1 MNETTIREKRENVMK
16 KLTALILAA
25 LLVFALAACGNE
37 NQPAQ
42 GGDQTDIFGW
52 NRGSEE
58 GSSSS
63 GSGNGGSTLFGPSS
77 ESSSSSSSSE
87 PAEAP
92 PESSP
97 EQPASSEAPSNDPN
111 NYFESSNTAAD
122 PGKVTMRLRYVCW
135 KQDGSLY
142 AECFIIN
149 GRDKAV
155 YNLEINELTISSNE
169 AGTIA
174 TGSFGDLNGVRIEAG
189 QYAVH
194 AFTFSGAAMVIS
206 PGAKLNVGLACR
218 SSITYSYDN

>member
-1 MNETTIREKRENVMK
+1 MK
-16 KLTALILAA
+16 KLTAIIIAA
-25 LLVFALAACGNE
+25 LLVFALAACGND

-58 GSSSS
+58 GSSS

-77 ESSSSSSSSE
+77 SSSEESSSSSE
-87 PAEAP
+87 PTEAP
-92 PESSP
+92 PESSSQQP
-97 EQPASSEAPSNDPN
+97 ASSVQPASSEAPSNDPN

-174 TGSFGDLNGVRIEAG
+174 TGSFGSIDGVRIEAG

-206 PGAKLNVGLACR
+206 PGAKLNVGLGCEA
-218 SSITYSYDN
+218 TVAYNYGN

>member
-1 MNETTIREKRENVMK
+1 MK
-16 KLTALILAA
+16 KLTAIVLAA

-42 GGDQTDIFGW
+42 GGNQTDVFGW
-52 NRGSEE
+52 NDHGSGD
-58 GSSSS
+58 GSSSA
-63 GSGNGGSTLFGPSS
+63 GSGNGGSTLFG
-77 ESSSSSSSSE
+77 SSSSSSE
-87 PAEAP
+87 ESSSSSESTEAP
-92 PESSP
+92 PESSSQQP
-97 EQPASSEAPSNDPN
+97 ASSVQPASSEAPSNDPN

-174 TGSFGDLNGVRIEAG
+174 TGSFGSIDGVRIEAG

>member
-1 MNETTIREKRENVMK
+1 MK
-16 KLTALILAA
+16 KLTAIIIAA
-25 LLVFALAACGNE
+25 LLVFALAACGND

-52 NRGSEE
+52 NGGSEE

-77 ESSSSSSSSE
+77 ESSSPSSSSE

-97 EQPASSEAPSNDPN
+97 EQPASSVQPASSEAPSNDPN

-174 TGSFGDLNGVRIEAG
+174 TGSFGSIDGVHIEAG

-206 PGAKLNVGLACR
+206 PGAKLNVGLGCR

>member
-1 MNETTIREKRENVMK
+1 MK
-16 KLTALILAA
+16 KLTAIVLAA

-37 NQPAQ
+37 NRPAQ

-58 GSSSS
+58 ESSS
-63 GSGNGGSTLFGPSS
+63 GSGNGGSTLFGPS
-77 ESSSSSSSSE
+77 SSSSSSSSE

-92 PESSP
+92 PESSSQQP
-97 EQPASSEAPSNDPN
+97 ASSVQPASSEAPSNDPN

-149 GRDKAV
+149 GRDEAV

-174 TGSFGDLNGVRIEAG
+174 TGSFGSIDGVRIEAG

-206 PGAKLNVGLACR
+206 PGAKLNVGLGCR